1 MKERVGNDERDSGE
15 PGGDA
20 ACWLHLVCEEC
31 GAVVTARDGHR
42 AGCSLLPTP
51 DRAPEPHS

>member
-1 MKERVGNDERDSGE
+1 MKERTGNDEREAGE

-31 GAVVTARDGHR
+31 GAVVTPRDGHR
-42 AGCSLLPTP
+42 PGCSLRPTP
-51 DRAPEPHS
+51 ERAPEPHA